1 MLSKST
7 ERIIPIVQQCLSKQP
22 VDKAWLFGSYSR
34 GEERVDSDIDILVR
48 YNKEVSLFTI
58 SRIMI
63 QLEKAIGRKVD
74 LIEEDCLM
82 PFAAASANRDKLLIY
97 ERANQR

>member
-22 VDKAWLFGSYSR
+22 VEKAWLFGSFSR

-48 YNKEVSLFTI
+48 YNQEVSLFTI

-82 PFAAASANRDKLLIY
+82 PFAAPSANRDKLLIY
-97 ERANQR
+97 ERAN